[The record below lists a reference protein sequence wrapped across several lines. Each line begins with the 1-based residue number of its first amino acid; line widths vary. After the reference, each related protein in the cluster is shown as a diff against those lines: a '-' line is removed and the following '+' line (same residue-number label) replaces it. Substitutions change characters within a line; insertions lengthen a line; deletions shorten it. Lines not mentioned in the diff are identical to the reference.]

1 MATAKHLELIA
12 QAQKLL
18 DQAEALRKEEMAS
31 VIVEVVETLNSYQIK
46 LADLKAAGYAYGDPV
61 DGPSFGKRAPSST
74 PAPSTSVAKKY
85 RDPKDASNEWSGR
98 GRTPKWMQA
107 YLEAGKSK
115 EEFLIR

>member
-1 MATAKHLELIA
+1 MAQATYLELKA

-18 DQAEALRKEEMAS
+18 EQAEALRKEEMAS
-31 VIVEVVETLNSYQIK
+31 VIAEIVEKLNSYQIE
-46 LADLKAAGYAYGDPV
+46 LADLKAAGYAHGDTAV
-61 DGPSFGKRAPSST
+61 GPSFGKRAST
-74 PAPSTSVAKKY
+74 ASGTSTSVAKKY